1 MASPWAQVVSE
12 ARSKSTWHEI
22 DAAASHDGPQA
33 GQSADECMADVE
45 FCSSGGG
52 GSSSQPAAASSS
64 AADTHEEVALFATR
78 PPGGALP
85 TDLQAIA
92 ALIDEDDAAA
102 RPPAAAKRNRASLGT
117 AQVCLALTGLEDEV
131 QQAQRQRLM

>member
-12 ARSKSTWHEI
+12 ARSKSTWHET
-22 DAAASHDGPQA
+22 DAAASHDGP
-33 GQSADECMADVE
+33 QSADECMADVE
-45 FCSSGGG
+45 CGGG
-52 GSSSQPAAASSS
+52 GGGGSSQPAAASSS

-102 RPPAAAKRNRASLGT
+102 RPPAATKRSRASLGT
-117 AQVCLALTGLEDEV
+117 AQVCLALTGLEDEL
-131 QQAQRQRLM
+131 QQVQRQRLM